1 MIIQTTFAN
10 GNNPFTHMAG
20 SLGARPVPDWVQAD
34 PQAKPL
40 SRTETIR
47 RHLRETGTAMTSEE
61 IAFDLDDALPNFG
74 SHLVWLLLKH
84 DVKKGRIVFDGRY
97 SWNHDYDT
105 AEAAAIRAA
114 VKLLKTHGYE
124 VTAP

>member
-1 MIIQTTFAN
+1 MINTP
-10 GNNPFTHMAG
+10 NPFRQITR
-20 SLGARPVPDWVQAD
+20 SLCARALPDWTASE

-47 RHLRETGTAMTSEE
+47 RHLRETGRAMTSEE
-61 IAFDLDDALPNFG
+61 IAFDLDEALPNFG

-97 SWNHDYDT
+97 SWSTDYDT

-114 VKLLKTHGYE
+114 VKLLKAHGYG
-124 VTAP
+124 VTEP

>member
-1 MIIQTTFAN
+1 MTIQTTFAN

-20 SLGARPVPDWVQAD
+20 SLGARPVPNGAPAD
-34 PQAKPL
+34 SQAKPL

-74 SHLVWLLLKH
+74 SHLV
-84 DVKKGRIVFDGRY
+84 
-97 SWNHDYDT
+97 
-105 AEAAAIRAA
+105 
-114 VKLLKTHGYE
+114 
-124 VTAP
+124 

>member
-1 MIIQTTFAN
+1 MTA
-10 GNNPFTHMAG
+10 NPFTHMAG
-20 SLGARPVPDWVQAD
+20 SLGSRPVPNWTLAD
-34 PQAKPL
+34 PQAQPL

-47 RHLRETGTAMTSEE
+47 RHLKDSGCAMTSEE

-97 SWNHDYDT
+97 SWNKDYDT
-105 AEAAAIRAA
+105 AEATAIRAA
-114 VKLLKTHGYE
+114 VKLLKAHGYG